1 MDPPDN
7 AWDLLNS
14 ALDKKM
20 ALENKGG
27 FTARKAI
34 VIGISLL
41 LISVVTYFIV
51 LPNKN
56 PESTSNNLS
65 KEMPVVK
72 NADNNASIEDKKK
85 TEESNNDLT
94 NPANQNSTSVSS
106 ATTDKTKSTL
116 TKISDRNSNSSVVKS
131 ESENKVVHQQGE
143 KKTKNESV
151 NPENKKLNAVSDKQL
166 IITEEKIN
174 PSTENISDVE
184 KVVGSDILVSIENN
198 TTNNSQSVTVVT
210 ENSISDK
217 IDEDTLT
224 KETIITDENKNIAI
238 TNSDTA
244 LNNIPLNKKN
254 KNNLSIAVFYS
265 PDFTKNR
272 LTPNSSGGSEPVIEY
287 YDHEKVKYAFSTGIK
302 LQYGLT
308 KHFGFTTGLTYSTLS
323 YSSDLT
329 TIYADYDDQNQIN
342 YLYTTSCGNIQIP
355 NDNVT
360 PLQKGDSLK
369 LNTTC
374 LLSVKFISIPFTV
387 NYQLTKNRFSFY
399 GYSGIAA
406 NFLMQAKA
414 RLQLNNADKTFF
426 NEIDGVKKMNYGFLL
441 GAGVR
446 YRAFNHLGFFIEP
459 SYRGSVNSLTQNISV
474 NCYPFSLGVKTGLFY
489 SF

>member
-1 MDPPDN
+1 MEASNDKHFLTPAEVHKLKMDPPDN

-244 LNNIPLNKKN
+244 LNNIPLNKK
-254 KNNLSIAVFYS
+254 K
-265 PDFTKNR
+265 
-272 LTPNSSGGSEPVIEY
+272 
-287 YDHEKVKYAFSTGIK
+287 
-302 LQYGLT
+302 
-308 KHFGFTTGLTYSTLS
+308 
-323 YSSDLT
+323 
-329 TIYADYDDQNQIN
+329 
-342 YLYTTSCGNIQIP
+342 
-355 NDNVT
+355 
-360 PLQKGDSLK
+360 QK
-369 LNTTC
+369 
-374 LLSVKFISIPFTV
+374 
-387 NYQLTKNRFSFY
+387 QSFY
-399 GYSGIAA
+399 CC
-406 NFLMQAKA
+406 FL
-414 RLQLNNADKTFF
+414 F
-426 NEIDGVKKMNYGFLL
+426 
-441 GAGVR
+441 
-446 YRAFNHLGFFIEP
+446 P
-459 SYRGSVNSLTQNISV
+459 
-474 NCYPFSLGVKTGLFY
+474 
-489 SF
+489 